1 MCTYVGTRLV
11 GCPLLRSIF
20 HQKEKIVSFPASN
33 VIQTHIVCYS
43 LSIPS
48 WAALRSVRSVQMI
61 DVIREAGG
69 CFDPSCVFAT
79 RTTLMI
85 MLLTEKPN
93 GSSWHPTT
101 YPTSTRTPRL
111 LFFVHVGPGG

>member
-11 GCPLLRSIF
+11 GCPLLRSTF
-20 HQKEKIVSFPASN
+20 HRTKRLVSFPASN
-33 VIQTHIVCYS
+33 VVQTHRVCSS

-48 WAALRSVRSVQMI
+48 WAALRSDPVQMI
-61 DVIREAGG
+61 HVMREAGG

-79 RTTLMI
+79 RTTLM
-85 MLLTEKPN
+85 MLLLTEKPN
-93 GSSWHPTT
+93 GSSWHPAT